1 MESTVDNVFG
11 VMLIAVILSAV
22 LYGAGFVQFWMYIR
36 KYHSTD
42 PSAMKYLVIAVLIC
56 DTCQQGLITHLI
68 YRTLVSSIADPS
80 ILKSAVSTGVYQLY
94 FGGAVATMVQ
104 QFFCWRIYKVGKSV
118 ILPGAVSFVSWTAL
132 ENTALRSLL
141 NLNIRTVTA
150 AKYGSASLL
159 ANTSLQVLAI
169 VTNSLSAG
177 VDVTISV
184 TLVYLLQSSKTG
196 FTKATTDLIN
206 RLIIFTFTTGLPTTV
221 FALLSAICI
230 GAFPK
235 TQLYLFF
242 YMIVGRLYTNS
253 LLVTLNS
260 REFIKFGSQNASG
273 EQYSLER
280 SGIPQWQRERET
292 IAVRIDTDRTSDLN
306 PELSVTFPQPRDTK

>member
-11 VMLIAVILSAV
+11 VMLIAVVLSAV
-22 LYGAGFVQFWMYIR
+22 FESVAGFVQFWMYIR
-36 KYHSTD
+36 KYHSAD
-42 PSAMKYLVIAVLIC
+42 PSTIKYLVIAVLIC
-56 DTCQQGLITHLI
+56 DTCQQGLITHL
-68 YRTLVSSIADPS
+68 TVSSIADPS

-104 QFFCWRIYKVGKSV
+104 QFLCWRIYKVGKSAM
-118 ILPGAVSFVSWTAL
+118 LPGAVSFVSWTAL

-141 NLNIRTVTA
+141 NLNIRSHGGQIVSKK
-150 AKYGSASLL
+150 KYGGSTSLL
-159 ANTSLQVLAI
+159 ANPSLQVLAI

-177 VDVTISV
+177 VDVAISA

-235 TQLYLFF
+235 TQLYPGSNALE
-242 YMIVGRLYTNS
+242 VGRLYTNS

-260 REFIKFGSQNASG
+260 REFIKFGSQNAHG
-273 EQYSLER
+273 EQYSLGR
-280 SGIPQWQRERET
+280 SGMPQWQREQEIIT
-292 IAVRIDTDRTSDLN
+292 VRIDTDMTSDLN
-306 PELSVTFPQPRDTK
+306 PQDAK

>member
-42 PSAMKYLVIAVLIC
+42 PSVMKYLVIAVLIC

-80 ILKSAVSTGVYQLY
+80 ILKSAVNTGVYQLY

-132 ENTALRSLL
+132 VLL
-141 NLNIRTVTA
+141 YFTA

-159 ANTSLQVLAI
+159 ANPSLQVLAI

-260 REFIKFGSQNASG
+260 REFIKFGIQNASG

>member
-1 MESTVDNVFG
+1 MLDSSIRRSSHTMESTVDNVFG
-11 VMLIAVILSAV
+11 VMLIAVVLSAV

-42 PSAMKYLVIAVLIC
+42 PSTIKYLVIAVLIC

-132 ENTALRSLL
+132 VLL
-141 NLNIRTVTA
+141 YFTA

-159 ANTSLQVLAI
+159 ANPSLQVLAI

-280 SGIPQWQRERET
+280 SGMPQWQRERET

-306 PELSVTFPQPRDTK
+306 PRDAK